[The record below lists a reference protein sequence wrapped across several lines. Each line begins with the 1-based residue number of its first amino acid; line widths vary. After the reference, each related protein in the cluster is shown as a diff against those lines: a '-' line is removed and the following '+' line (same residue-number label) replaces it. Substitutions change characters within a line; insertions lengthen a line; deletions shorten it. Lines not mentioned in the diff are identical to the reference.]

1 MYTGIRHLHS
11 GFAYLLLAALVFSI
25 IYILIS
31 YLGKKPFTEKHR
43 KIALIGFIAAHLQ
56 LLFGLILYFISPL
69 GVSNISGE
77 VMKNAEL
84 RLYAIGHPLAMIIAI
99 VLITIGYIKAK
110 KLKDSDK
117 RYKTILLFYI
127 LGLILILTRI
137 PWSVWP

>member
-1 MYTGIRHLHS
+1 MYTGLQHLHS
-11 GFAYLLLAALVFSI
+11 GFAYLLLAALIFSI
-25 IYILIS
+25 LYILFS
-31 YLGKKPFTEKHR
+31 YVGKKPFTDKHR

-77 VMKNAEL
+77 VMKNSEL
-84 RLYAIGHPLAMIIAI
+84 RLYAIEHPLTMIIAI

-110 KLKDSDK
+110 KLTDSDQ
-117 RYKTILLFYI
+117 RYKNILIFYSI
-127 LGLILILTRI
+127 GLILILSRI